1 MAEPSTLIR
10 PAAAARPNTRRLL
23 AISIAGRL
31 AHDVSVR
38 LVYPFMPEIAAGL
51 KIGVDQLGAL
61 LSLRNGISIVGPL
74 FGAWADRVGHRRAM
88 IVGLLL
94 VAIGMGLIGLSVGL
108 IAPALGLII
117 AGAGS
122 ALYLPALLAYA
133 SERTPYRS
141 RGRVLGAI
149 ELAWALSGMIGVPV
163 MGLLIAPLGWRAPF
177 VGLAVAAVSA
187 AALTLILEEAPR
199 DGTARP
205 HFNLG
210 TVLRNRSAL
219 AFIAA
224 WFLVFFAFEAMQVS
238 YGSWLESRFGLDAA
252 GRGSVQTLFGLF
264 EIAASGGSTA
274 FLDRLGKKRGV
285 TGGLIVVVAGYL
297 LLATLGQTA
306 LPWALASISLAFL
319 GFEFSVVSGVSVM
332 SELVPEARGT
342 MLAFGASAGS
352 VGRMAADIAGSAVM
366 ASVGFAAVAL
376 IAIAAG
382 VLTVLVFALGVKERR
397 SDGVTGLQGEAF
409 SGE

>member
-1 MAEPSTLIR
+1 MIDESAVTVGPV
-10 PAAAARPNTRRLL
+10 AAARPSTRRLL

-61 LSLRNGISIVGPL
+61 LSLRNGVSVVGPL

-88 IVGLLL
+88 ITGLLL
-94 VAIGMGLIGLSVGL
+94 VAIGMGLIGLSAGL
-108 IAPALGLII
+108 IAPAGGLIV
-117 AGAGS
+117 AGVGS
-122 ALYLPALLAYA
+122 AVYLPALLAYA
-133 SERTPYRS
+133 SERTPYRG

-149 ELAWALSGMIGVPV
+149 ELSWALSGMIGVPLAGV
-163 MGLLIAPLGWRAPF
+163 LIASAGWRAPF
-177 VGLAVAAVSA
+177 IGLAA
-187 AALTLILEEAPR
+187 AALSCAALTRLLAEAPR
-199 DGTARP
+199 DHRHAPT
-205 HFNLG
+205 FNFAG
-210 TVLRNRSAL
+210 VLRNRSAL

-238 YGSWLESRFGLDAA
+238 YGSWFELRFGLDAA
-252 GRGSVQTLFGLF
+252 ARGSVQTLFGLF
-264 EIAASGGSTA
+264 EIAASGSSTL

-285 TGGLIVVVAGYL
+285 TGGLIVVVAGYV

-352 VGRMAADIAGSAVM
+352 VGRMAADIAGSAAM
-366 ASVGFAAVAL
+366 AQAGFPVVVL
-376 IAIAAG
+376 ISIAAG
-382 VLTVLVFALGVKERR
+382 VLTVLIFRLGVTERR
-397 SDGVTGLQGEAF
+397 SAG
-409 SGE
+409 